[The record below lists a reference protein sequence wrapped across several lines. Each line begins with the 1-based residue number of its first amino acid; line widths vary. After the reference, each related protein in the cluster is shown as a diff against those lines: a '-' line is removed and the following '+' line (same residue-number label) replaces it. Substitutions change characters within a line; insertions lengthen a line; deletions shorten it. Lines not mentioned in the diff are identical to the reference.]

1 MEFDS
6 VVNARKSAR
15 KFKSQKPDWKD
26 IVEAIDSALKIPL
39 AGNLPTL
46 KFVLID
52 DGKLIKQITQACQQ
66 DFISKAH
73 YLAVI
78 CSDPTEV
85 VRSYDERGERY
96 VAQQAGAS
104 IEQFLLK
111 LTDLGLDAC
120 WVGAFVDDQ
129 IRRFLK
135 IPAQIK
141 IEAVIPIGYGMN
153 GVRKKR
159 KPSLDNSLY
168 FNEYNNKFM
177 EPVEE
182 VEAH

>member
-1 MEFDS
+1 
-6 VVNARKSAR
+6 
-15 KFKSQKPDWKD
+15 
-26 IVEAIDSALKIPL
+26 
-39 AGNLPTL
+39 
-46 KFVLID
+46 
-52 DGKLIKQITQACQQ
+52 
-66 DFISKAH
+66 
-73 YLAVI
+73 
-78 CSDPTEV
+78 
-85 VRSYDERGERY
+85 
-96 VAQQAGAS
+96 
-104 IEQFLLK
+104 
-111 LTDLGLDAC
+111 DLGLDAC